1 MLSATQD
8 SEVKQCSFV
17 FQHQF
22 IPTRFFMQFFNMA
35 GHKELYLT
43 RLKMSEQLPPSGPNK
58 KAREKGGPTSCSE
71 QHIATVQSPASSY
84 HSLPLPFTSHKEFCM
99 NFPTLQTI
107 LEHNA
112 GFKMSN
118 LLANVFERLKK
129 SLIPLP
135 SSKQQTKC

>member
-1 MLSATQD
+1 
-8 SEVKQCSFV
+8 
-17 FQHQF
+17 
-22 IPTRFFMQFFNMA
+22 
-35 GHKELYLT
+35 
-43 RLKMSEQLPPSGPNK
+43 MSEQLPPSGPNK

-71 QHIATVQSPASSY
+71 QHIAIVQSPASSY
-84 HSLPLPFTSHKEFCM
+84 HSLPLPFTSHKECCM

-118 LLANVFERLKK
+118 LLANLFERLKK

-135 SSKQQTKC
+135 SSK